1 MRGVR
6 GAIVREFLRRS
17 PRHFTTPRKE
27 EEQQIPEGL
36 MQKCGGCGE
45 LIYAKQWEESAK
57 VCPRCGHHERIST
70 AERIEILL
78 DPGSWQEYDADL
90 APGDPLHFVSPRGN
104 YATKLASY
112 QEATGRLD
120 AAVWGVGKVEDLPL
134 ALCMHEFEKNLAG
147 SMGSVVGEK
156 IARAAEHAAALSMP
170 LLTVNASGGARMQEG
185 ILSLMQMAKVSV
197 ALARLAEAR
206 QPHISVL
213 ADPCTGGV
221 TASHASSADVII
233 AEPGALIGFAGPRV
247 IEQTIRQKLPPDFQR
262 AEFLLEHGMVDMV
275 TPRAELRAAVGRLLR
290 LYA

>member
-1 MRGVR
+1 L
-6 GAIVREFLRRS
+6 REFLRRS
-17 PRHFTTPRKE
+17 PLHFTTPRKE
-27 EEQQIPEGL
+27 DEQQIPEGL

-45 LIYAKQWEESAK
+45 LIYAKQWEENAK
-57 VCPRCGHHERIST
+57 VCPRCGHHERIS
-70 AERIEILL
+70 AGERIDLLL
-78 DPGSWQEYDADL
+78 DPDSWQEYDADL
-90 APGDPLHFVSPRGN
+90 APGDPLHFVSPRSN
-104 YATKLASY
+104 YANKIELFQA
-112 QEATGRLD
+112 ATGRLD
-120 AAVWGVGKVEDLPL
+120 AAVWGLGKVEDLPL
-134 ALCMHEFEKNLAG
+134 VVCAHEYEKNLAG

-156 IARAAEHAAALSMP
+156 IARAAERAAALSIP
-170 LLTVNASGGARMQEG
+170 LLTINASGGARMQEG

-206 QPHISVL
+206 QPHFSVM

-247 IEQTIRQKLPPDFQR
+247 IEQTIHQKLPPNFQR

-275 TPRAELRAAVGRLLR
+275 TPRAELRAVIGRLLR